1 VRIEHDFISP
11 FVMRKL
17 QSGLN
22 IKYFLTGEVQ
32 VRLTKSGKK
41 QGKILLQLKSSSLG
55 SSSNLANEEDAKGP
69 VEAIF

>member
-1 VRIEHDFISP
+1 
-11 FVMRKL
+11 MRKL

-22 IKYFLTGEVQ
+22 IQSFLTGEVQ
-32 VRLTKSGKK
+32 VRLTKSGK

-55 SSSNLANEEDAKGP
+55 SSSNLANDEDAKGP

>member
-1 VRIEHDFISP
+1 
-11 FVMRKL
+11 MRKL

-22 IKYFLTGEVQ
+22 IQSFLTGEVQ
-32 VRLTKSGKK
+32 VRLTKSGK

-55 SSSNLANEEDAKGP
+55 SSSNLANDEGAKGP

>member
-1 VRIEHDFISP
+1 MRIEHDFISP

-22 IKYFLTGEVQ
+22 IQSFLTGEVQ
-32 VRLTKSGKK
+32 VRLTKSGK

-55 SSSNLANEEDAKGP
+55 SSSNLANDEDAKGP

>member
-1 VRIEHDFISP
+1 MGECCDQQEQ
-11 FVMRKL
+11 L
-17 QSGLN
+17 QEL
-22 IKYFLTGEVQ
+22 

>member
-1 VRIEHDFISP
+1 
-11 FVMRKL
+11 MRKL

-22 IKYFLTGEVQ
+22 IQSFLTGEVQ
-32 VRLTKSGKK
+32 VRLTKSGK

-55 SSSNLANEEDAKGP
+55 SSSNLPNDEDAKGP

>member
-22 IKYFLTGEVQ
+22 IQSFLTGEVQ
-32 VRLTKSGKK
+32 VRLTKSGK

-55 SSSNLANEEDAKGP
+55 SSSNLANDEGAKGP